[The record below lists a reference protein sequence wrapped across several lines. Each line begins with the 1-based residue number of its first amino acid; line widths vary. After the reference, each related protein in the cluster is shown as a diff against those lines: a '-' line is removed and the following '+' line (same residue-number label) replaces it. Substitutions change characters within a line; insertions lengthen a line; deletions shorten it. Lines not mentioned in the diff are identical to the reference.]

1 MLGAPGHGVHDLRGH
16 AARGPRAYHAPMPNA
31 ALPHASRRLSV
42 GDHLRHWRQLRRL
55 SQQDLALDA
64 GLSTRHLSCV
74 ETGKAGPSRELVLRL
89 CERLAVPLRE
99 RNAWLV
105 SAGYAPMYREQRL
118 DDPAMDAARRA
129 VQHILDR
136 HEPWPAVAFD
146 RHWNMVLSN
155 RMVAP
160 LLTDVDPALLQP
172 PVNLLRVSLHPGGLA
187 LRIANLDQW
196 REHLFARLQQQ
207 VRQTGDDG
215 VAELLAELRSYPG
228 QAPGKA
234 ARLEGELPGVL
245 MPFLVHTPA
254 GLLHLISTTTVF
266 GSPTDITLQELALET
281 FFPGDEATAQ
291 ALRAL
296 AATMAT

>member
-1 MLGAPGHGVHDLRGH
+1 MTPEVMTSAPEPPYHGFMNTFTPPRR
-16 AARGPRAYHAPMPNA
+16 AA
-31 ALPHASRRLSV
+31 V
-42 GDHLRHWRQLRRL
+42 GDHLRHWRQQRRL

-74 ETGKAGPSRELVLRL
+74 ETGKASPSRELVLRL

-99 RNAWLV
+99 RNDWLTA
-105 SAGYAPMYREQRL
+105 AGYAPMYREHRL
-118 DDPAMDAARRA
+118 DDPQLLAAREA
-129 VQHILDR
+129 VQHILNG

-146 RHWNMVLSN
+146 RHWNLVLSN

-160 LLTDVDPALLQP
+160 LLTGVAPGLLEP
-172 PVNLLRVSLHPGGLA
+172 PVNLLRVSLHPAGLA
-187 LRIANLDQW
+187 PRIANLHQW

-207 VRQTGDDG
+207 IRATGD
-215 VAELLAELRSYPG
+215 ASLAQLMRELQAYPD
-228 QAPGKA
+228 QPPEQVQRIA
-234 ARLEGELPGVL
+234 GEHPGVL

-281 FFPGDEATAQ
+281 FFPGDAATAQ

-296 AATMAT
+296 AAREV

>member
-1 MLGAPGHGVHDLRGH
+1 MNTTTPVGR
-16 AARGPRAYHAPMPNA
+16 AA
-31 ALPHASRRLSV
+31 V
-42 GDHLRHWRQLRRL
+42 GDHLRRWRQRRRL

-74 ETGKAGPSRELVLRL
+74 ETGKASPSRELVLRL

-105 SAGYAPMYREQRL
+105 AAGYAPMYREHRL
-118 DDPAMDAARRA
+118 DDPSLQAARQA

-146 RHWNMVLSN
+146 RHWNLVLSN
-155 RMVAP
+155 RMVGP
-160 LLTDVDPALLQP
+160 LLAGVDPALLVP

-187 LRIANLDQW
+187 PRIANLHQW
-196 REHLFARLQQQ
+196 REHLFTRLQQQ
-207 VRQTGDDG
+207 LSATGDAGLAGLLQELQAYPDQPAEQIRRLDG
-215 VAELLAELRSYPG
+215 EH
-228 QAPGKA
+228 
-234 ARLEGELPGVL
+234 PGVL

-254 GLLHLISTTTVF
+254 GVLHLISTTTVF
-266 GSPTDITLQELALET
+266 GSPTDITLQELAMET
-281 FFPGDEATAQ
+281 FFPGDEASAQ

-296 AATMAT
+296 AATQA